1 MWTQGLVVARRDWN
15 DKLFTLSIKA
25 EIAPFIAGQFIKL
38 SQVLADKR
46 VARAYSIVSAP
57 DAELL
62 EVLAIKVEAGQ
73 LSPALHQLAIGDAI
87 TVSTKAAGFLTL
99 DELPQ
104 SADYSNLWFLATGT
118 GVGPFIS
125 MLRTQAPW
133 LKYEKIILVYG
144 VSYQTDIAYHDVI
157 QQLLLQYPKQ
167 FVFIPMVTRDPEAS
181 VSMANALHCRIP
193 QGLVSGELET
203 RAQVDINPQSSQV
216 MICGNPEMISEVQT
230 LLLERGLSKNLRRAP
245 GQITLEKYW

>member
-1 MWTQGLVVARRDWN
+1 MWTQGQVVARRDWS

-38 SQVLADKR
+38 SRNTDKR
-46 VARAYSIVSAP
+46 IARAYSIVSAP

-62 EVLAIKVEAGQ
+62 EVLAVKVPDGQ
-73 LSPALHQLAIGDAI
+73 LSPALHQLAIGAEI
-87 TVSTKAAGFLTL
+87 EVSTKAAGFLTL
-99 DELPQ
+99 EELPQ
-104 SADYSNLWFLATGT
+104 AANYRHLWFIATGT

-144 VSYQTDIAYHDVI
+144 VSYYSDLAYQDVI
-157 QQLLLQYPKQ
+157 QQLQQQYPQQ
-167 FVFIPMVTRDPEAS
+167 FVFIPMVTRESKA
-181 VSMANALHCRIP
+181 VEGMAALDCRIP
-193 QGLVSGELET
+193 QGLVSGELEAL
-203 RAQVDINPQSSQV
+203 AQVDISPLDSQV
-216 MICGNPEMISEVQT
+216 MICGNPAMITEVQT
-230 LLLERGLSKNLRRAP
+230 MLLERGLTKNLRRAP